1 MSTLADCLAVL
12 DGLYDPATAEPWD
25 AVGLVVGDPDDRRAV
40 VRRVLVAVDPVP
52 AVAAEAVDSGVD
64 LLLTHH
70 PLFLRPVHGVPSTT
84 AGGRL
89 VADLVRAG
97 CALHVAHTN
106 ADVASPGVS
115 DALLAALG
123 VGPGEV
129 LRPGAPLPLD
139 ALAVHVP
146 AAGRE
151 RLLAAL
157 HAAGAG
163 RLGDYDRTGWW
174 VAGTGTFRPLPGA
187 RPAVG
192 VVGSVETVGEER
204 LELLLPRAS
213 RPAVLRALR
222 AAHPYEE
229 PSFQLWPLEIPA
241 PTGLGRVGSLPVET
255 TLGELTALVAGVLPA
270 TAAGVRASGPSSR
283 PVRRVAVC
291 GGSGGD
297 LAGAASAA
305 GADVLVTADLRHHT
319 ALEAPLPVVDVA
331 HWASEWPW
339 CADVAARL
347 GAALPDVTVDVSTR
361 VTDPW
366 ELHCVSA

>member
-1 MSTLADCLAVL
+1 M
-12 DGLYDPATAEPWD
+12 
-25 AVGLVVGDPDDRRAV
+25 
-40 VRRVLVAVDPVP
+40 
-52 AVAAEAVDSGVD
+52 
-64 LLLTHH
+64 
-70 PLFLRPVHGVPSTT
+70 
-84 AGGRL
+84 
-89 VADLVRAG
+89 
-97 CALHVAHTN
+97 
-106 ADVASPGVS
+106 
-115 DALLAALG
+115 
-123 VGPGEV
+123 
-129 LRPGAPLPLD
+129 
-139 ALAVHVP
+139 
-146 AAGRE
+146 
-151 RLLAAL
+151 
-157 HAAGAG
+157 
-163 RLGDYDRTGWW
+163 
-174 VAGTGTFRPLPGA
+174 
-187 RPAVG
+187 
-192 VVGSVETVGEER
+192 VGSVETVGEER

-255 TLGELTALVAGVLPA
+255 TLGEFTALVAGVLPA

-347 GAALPDVTVDVSTR
+347 GAALPDVTVDVSTQ